1 MDGQMPDTII
11 QSGGSATGDSPKRRT
26 AKDVPRQS
34 IQFLTTRFGRMQ
46 ISCILLGQKL
56 INNGICENTS
66 NSNGTSEQLHGIQTL
81 SQNDGHSHNDDDTL
95 GSIGHRLRHGS
106 GLLESHG
113 GELIVSI
120 KPKSRRDEVGR
131 DDGVGLEHLD
141 ELSQFGSLPPE
152 DEGNAHEE
160 SENGGECKLISH
172 AAHAVFQSLGLH
184 ELLVFVSLEGGEEV
198 GDAGADEGG
207 DGEVE
212 FLDGGED
219 DSSDDDGEAE
229 PFGFGDGFVVDELGE
244 DGGEGGLGGL
254 DDLSE
259 GDGSGGEGEDGGGVG
274 AHEAERDGEHLD
286 DVVEGDG
293 GFGAGV
299 GGEPEE
305 DSVDSADGELEG
317 GDGHGESGRSSS
329 GLKCQLVGN
338 VVVVVSNIPE

>member
-1 MDGQMPDTII
+1 METMICDLVFLDKVVNDGVKEH
-11 QSGGSATGDSPKRRT
+11 S
-26 AKDVPRQS
+26 
-34 IQFLTTRFGRMQ
+34 
-46 ISCILLGQKL
+46 
-56 INNGICENTS
+56 S
-66 NSNGTSEQLHGIQTL
+66 NSDTTTKKFHKVQTL
-81 SQNDGHSHNDDDTL
+81 SKNQSHTDNNNNSLGGIGHTL
-95 GSIGHRLRHGS
+95 GHGIR
-106 GLLESHG
+106 LLESHG
-113 GELIVSI
+113 RKLIISI
-120 KPKSRRDEVGR
+120 KPKSRSNHIIPQRGD
-131 DDGVGLEHLD
+131 GLETFD
-141 ELSQFGSLPPE
+141 ELPELSSLLPKHEWDAEQKSKDGSDAE
-152 DEGNAHEE
+152 
-160 SENGGECKLISH
+160 LISDGSET
-172 AAHAVFQSLGLH
+172 VFEAFGFH
-184 ELLVFVSLEGGEEV
+184 EFLVFISSDCGEDVGEAGGKEGGP
-198 GDAGADEGG
+198 
-207 DGEVE
+207 GEVQ
-212 FLDGGED
+212 FVYGGED